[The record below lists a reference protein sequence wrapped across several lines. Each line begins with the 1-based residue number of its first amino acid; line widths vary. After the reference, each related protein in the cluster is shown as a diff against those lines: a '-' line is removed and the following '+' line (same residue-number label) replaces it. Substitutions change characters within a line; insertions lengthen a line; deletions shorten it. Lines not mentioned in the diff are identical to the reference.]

1 MTFSRFFIMPNHKV
15 SPFTLLSDPSSALAA
30 AQRLS
35 QVLPSRTSTLDSR
48 KGKAISD
55 ELSRYDEEIDSG
67 R

>member
-1 MTFSRFFIMPNHKV
+1 MVIYMSNHKV
-15 SPFTLLSDPSSALAA
+15 SPFSLLSDPSSALAA

-35 QVLPSRTSTLDSR
+35 QVLPSRTSTLDAR
-48 KGKAISD
+48 KGKTISD